1 MLLENNNSLKDNS
14 KTIVTNDSLNVLT
27 TLQSIDSLEQVKEI
41 INQQNKIL
49 TKMYKDGTLSL
60 ENSIYTSSAWDGDNL
75 VGLVRVVGDGV
86 SIVYI
91 QDVLVKSSHKRQGIG
106 TQMVKEVLKAYE
118 NVRQVVLITD
128 EKDESNVFYASLG
141 LKKLTD
147 FQGNLYVRFI

>member
-1 MLLENNNSLKDNS
+1 MN
-14 KTIVTNDSLNVLT
+14 
-27 TLQSIDSLEQVKEI
+27 IDYKV
-41 INQQNKIL
+41 NKIPNSNDVL
-49 TKMYKDGTLSL
+49 KLYNDANWFAYTKDLDTLMLSL

-147 FQGNLYVRFI
+147 FQGNLYVRYI

>member
-1 MLLENNNSLKDNS
+1 MN
-14 KTIVTNDSLNVLT
+14 
-27 TLQSIDSLEQVKEI
+27 IDYKV
-41 INQQNKIL
+41 NKIPNSNDVL
-49 TKMYKDGTLSL
+49 KLYNDANWFAYTKDLDTLMLSL
-60 ENSIYTSSAWDGDNL
+60 ENSIYTLSAWDGDNL

-147 FQGNLYVRFI
+147 FQGNLYVRYI

>member
-1 MLLENNNSLKDNS
+1 MN
-14 KTIVTNDSLNVLT
+14 
-27 TLQSIDSLEQVKEI
+27 IDYKV
-41 INQQNKIL
+41 NKIPNSNDVL
-49 TKMYKDGTLSL
+49 KLYNDANWFAYTKDLDTLMLSL
-60 ENSIYTSSAWDGDNL
+60 EKSIYTLSAWDGDNL

-147 FQGNLYVRFI
+147 FQGNLYVRYI

>member
-1 MLLENNNSLKDNS
+1 MN
-14 KTIVTNDSLNVLT
+14 
-27 TLQSIDSLEQVKEI
+27 IDYKV
-41 INQQNKIL
+41 NKIPNSNDVL
-49 TKMYKDGTLSL
+49 KLYNDANWFAYTKDLDTLMLSL
-60 ENSIYTSSAWDGDNL
+60 EKSIYTLSAWDEDTL

-106 TQMVKEVLKAYE
+106 TQLVKEVLKAYE

-147 FQGNLYVRFI
+147 FQGNLYVRYI

>member
-1 MLLENNNSLKDNS
+1 MN
-14 KTIVTNDSLNVLT
+14 
-27 TLQSIDSLEQVKEI
+27 IDYKV
-41 INQQNKIL
+41 NKIPNSNDVL
-49 TKMYKDGTLSL
+49 KLYNDANWFAYTKDLDTLMLSL
-60 ENSIYTSSAWDGDNL
+60 EKSIYTLSAWDGDTL

-106 TQMVKEVLKAYE
+106 TQLVKEVLKAYE

-147 FQGNLYVRFI
+147 FQGNLYVRYI